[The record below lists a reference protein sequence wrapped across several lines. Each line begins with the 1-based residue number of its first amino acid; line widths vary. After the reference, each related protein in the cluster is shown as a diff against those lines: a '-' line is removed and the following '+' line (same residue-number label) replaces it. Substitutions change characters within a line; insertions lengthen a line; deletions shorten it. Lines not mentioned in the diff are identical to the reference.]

1 MKKAIKEKQ
10 FQSLLKGLNI
20 VFKVLL
26 LLTSCAVLFFFIL
39 IIGASFTSEQL
50 VMDMLEKGKIGA
62 SINFYGLKVMLSD
75 PVINTFNYNKNMAI
89 TLFSIALFYT
99 VIILSICNLII
110 RFLKSVI
117 NGDVFTLTNSKR
129 IEYVALCIVILSFTI
144 DSIQAY
150 VIFAIN
156 DMFQLNSF
164 IQKTEWIQSVSYQF
178 FGIQWSMLLCGL
190 VIWTIGKMFKYGSFL
205 QDEYDATV

>member
-20 VFKVLL
+20 VFKVLFV
-26 LLTSCAVLFFFIL
+26 LTSCAVLFFLIL

-62 SINFYGLKVMLSD
+62 SINFYGLKVMLSE

>member
-20 VFKVLL
+20 VFKVLFV
-26 LLTSCAVLFFFIL
+26 LTSCAVLFFFIL

-62 SINFYGLKVMLSD
+62 SINFYGLKVMLSE